1 MWKSRTPQFDTR
13 LLYTGILLLSLA
25 IVSSILFVASISNP
39 WLTGVQCEPYY
50 SWAIG
55 SGRLKIWIAELGPYS
70 SKISAELLW
79 TSSWYRGLDGQ
90 PIRWDFTFSNGSTGG
105 IVVIAIPLWTIIAVS
120 GTAGSSLTCASILSR
135 RFDVRDEQ
143 ILPNHL

>member
-143 ILPNHL
+143 ILTNHL